1 MKALPALVFD
11 EIGEWHEA
19 ASSGS
24 MITLETAGLEPREAY
39 RLLAAAV
46 TPRPIAWV
54 TSVGQCGVVNLAPF
68 SSYTFLAYDPPL
80 VGISVGPGTSL
91 LKDTLAHVRT
101 NREFVVNAVTPELVQ
116 LVANSSRRYPPEI
129 SEAQD
134 LGIELAPC
142 RLVEA
147 PRVAA
152 SPISLEC
159 VLDRIVELED
169 TDEHRLVV
177 GHVVMFHISEEI
189 WAGDR
194 IDPLA
199 FTPMGRIG
207 GQLYIRA
214 GEVIRC
220 EPTKDERFG

>member
-1 MKALPALVFD
+1 
-11 EIGEWHEA
+11 
-19 ASSGS
+19 
-24 MITLETAGLEPREAY
+24 MITLETADLAPREAY

-54 TSVGQCGVVNLAPF
+54 TSVGQGGVVNLAPF

-101 NREFVVNAVTPELVQ
+101 NREFVVNAVTPDLVQ
-116 LVANSSRRYPPEI
+116 LVADSSRRYPAEI

-142 RLVEA
+142 RLVA
-147 PRVAA
+147 PPRVAA
-152 SPISLEC
+152 APISLEC
-159 VLDRIVELED
+159 VVDRIVDLED
-169 TDEHRLVV
+169 KDEHRLVV
-177 GHVVMFHISEEI
+177 GHVLMFHITEDI

-199 FTPMGRIG
+199 FRPIGRIG
-207 GQLYIRA
+207 GKLYVRA
-214 GEVIRC
+214 GEIIRG